1 MSRKINSV
9 DLTCKNWLPWQHTSR
24 DQNTNL
30 RSFIYSHTSTN
41 PENLVK
47 IGPVDV
53 KISDLTEIAE
63 KEINNKQRQNIKP
76 PLVAADKVS

>member
-1 MSRKINSV
+1 
-9 DLTCKNWLPWQHTSR
+9 
-24 DQNTNL
+24 
-30 RSFIYSHTSTN
+30 
-41 PENLVK
+41 LVK

-53 KISDLTEIAE
+53 EISDLTEIAE